1 MKAKSIFSLASV
13 ATVAMA
19 ASADVMDRPQGIPI
33 GEHLTLRPYVSLS
46 YTYDS
51 NVDSTKHSKAGSQ
64 WVVNPGLG
72 VRYLSENWKV
82 DGAAWYEYH
91 AYNRYTHQLN
101 SSSFGEF
108 LKLDWADSLP
118 NERGWRVMFN
128 ERFQQIAQDDD
139 MSNDNGRG
147 VGRDRKQ
154 FQANGL
160 IERRINQYW
169 HADVE
174 STYYLLDYDNNV
186 KKYAPL
192 YGWKRA
198 TVGGE
203 IGFAPSKWT
212 DFIVAADYQ
221 WYWQDNGGTQTGRTI
236 KSDSR
241 GWSLMGGIATRATER
256 IEYRILG
263 GWSRFDYAE
272 GADHINGWT
281 YQVSGKW
288 QIDNT
293 LSLMV
298 LGSSYYQPSEYEYG
312 TALKVYSMSAG
323 LAKSFV
329 RGKVTGTF
337 DMSFRR
343 EDREYSEYANYDYT
357 RDIWTTRLGVNYVL
371 NRFLTAFGRIEYQFS
386 DTTGEHIGGH
396 YYDYDRWRATV
407 GMRLTY

>member
-19 ASADVMDRPQGIPI
+19 ASGEVMDRPQGIPV
-33 GEHLTLRPYVSLS
+33 GERLTLRPYVSLS

-51 NVDSTKHSKAGSQ
+51 NVDSTKHSKNGSQ
-64 WVVNPGLG
+64 WTVNPGLG
-72 VRYLSENWKV
+72 AEYLSENWKV
-82 DGAAWYEYH
+82 QGAVWYEYH
-91 AYNRYTHQLN
+91 AYNHYSHQLN
-101 SSSFGEF
+101 SSSYGEF

-139 MSNDNGRG
+139 MTNDKGRG
-147 VGRDRKQ
+147 IGRDRKQ
-154 FQANGL
+154 FQANGI
-160 IERRINQYW
+160 IERRLNEYW

-174 STYYLLDYDNNV
+174 STYYLLDYDNDV
-186 KKYAPL
+186 EKYAPL

-198 TVGGE
+198 TIGGE
-203 IGFAPSKWT
+203 VGFAPSKWT

-221 WYWQDNGGTQTGRTI
+221 WYWQDNGGTRTGRTI
-236 KSDSR
+236 RSDSR

-256 IEYRILG
+256 IEYRVLG
-263 GWSRFDYAE
+263 GWSRFDYAD
-272 GADHINGWT
+272 GADEINGWT
-281 YQVSGKW
+281 YQVSGKYK
-288 QIDNT
+288 IDDT
-293 LSLMV
+293 LNLMV

-312 TALKVYSMSAG
+312 TAIKVYSMSAG
-323 LAKSFV
+323 IGKSFV

-337 DMSFRR
+337 DMCFRR
-343 EDREYSEYANYDYT
+343 EDREYSEYDNYDYT
-357 RDIWTTRLGVNYVL
+357 RDIWTTRVGVNYVL
-371 NRFLTAFGRIEYQFS
+371 NRFLTAFGRVEYQFS
-386 DTTGEHIGGH
+386 DTTGEHVGGH